1 VASIT
6 RYFFLSQEKR
16 KFCACLLIRER
27 KRERKREKESEKDV
41 ERKKERERKGVD
53 LYLSISGDRS
63 VRGLDL
69 RLDCCRQ
76 KCGLVYRWW
85 CTRWRRSGDGIWDK
99 PRDIYGTTP
108 ANERRLV
115 ERDYRGKKDEGREQT
130 APQHPPTC
138 PRRSSMQVRMHLRL
152 RVSDLR
158 H

>member
-1 VASIT
+1 L
-6 RYFFLSQEKR
+6 RLSLNQREK
-16 KFCACLLIRER
+16 
-27 KRERKREKESEKDV
+27 KRERERESEKDT

-85 CTRWRRSGDGIWDK
+85 CTRWRRSGDGIRDK

-115 ERDYRGKKDEGREQT
+115 ERDYHGKKDEGREQT
-130 APQHPPTC
+130 VRAAASTDLP
-138 PRRSSMQVRMHLRL
+138 SSQLDASSHVLEITRFGFKTLMPCTR
-152 RVSDLR
+152 
-158 H
+158 